1 MLMKARTIIL
11 GSMLSLIIVGCS
23 KTSPLLENQ
32 KDYIGKWKNDSS
44 TLIIEKD
51 GDAKYSQHLKAETKT
66 TSSDISTSSLS
77 NIKAPITA
85 LDAQHIQI
93 GEGSMSKEFKVDKP
107 PFEQDGKWKVILDGQ
122 VYTRN

>member
-1 MLMKARTIIL
+1 MKAKTIIL
-11 GSMLSLIIVGCS
+11 GSMLSLTIAGCS

-32 KDYIGKWKNDSS
+32 KDYVGKWKNDSS
-44 TLIIEKD
+44 TLIIERN
-51 GDAKYSQHLKAETKT
+51 GDAKYSQHLKTEAKT
-66 TSSDISTSSLS
+66 TSSDISTSTSS
-77 NIKAPITA
+77 DIKASLTK

-122 VYTRN
+122 IYTRN